1 MKTSLI
7 LNISSVFLI
16 SILFVEFL
24 FAEYTKCETEYV
36 LANGSVSPNNHV
48 GYFQKKT
55 NLVYISF
62 EKTSELIEHYQNQE
76 IQHIVNKIYFNSIYA
91 LCNNSGEKSK
101 RPKTNTNDIQTLNE
115 KAKTTIN
122 KVIIGHSIS
131 GMLTY

>member
-1 MKTSLI
+1 MKTSII
-7 LNISSVFLI
+7 LNIKSVFLI
-16 SILFVEFL
+16 SILFIEFL
-24 FAEYTKCETEYV
+24 FAGYSKCETENI
-36 LANGSVSPNNHV
+36 LANGSISPNNQV

-55 NLVYISF
+55 NLVYKTF
-62 EKTSELIEHYQNQE
+62 EKTSELIEQYQYQE

-91 LCNNSGEKSK
+91 ICNNSDEKAK
-101 RPKTNTNDIQTLNE
+101 RPKTNTNDIETLKE